1 MADLNLSE
9 IPPDLEDIL
18 VQELDIRQTPGKYE
32 VFRWQKVGKEAGI
45 PQRELKYLETEYER
59 PCGSPTKVLLDKLG
73 SQGRTISYLID
84 VLQTPKVQ
92 LGSVAASIR
101 HRVTRI

>member
-1 MADLNLSE
+1 MADLNLAE

-18 VQELDIRQTPGKYE
+18 VQELDIRQTTGKYE
-32 VFRWQKVGKEAGI
+32 VYRWQKVGREAGI
-45 PQRELKYLETEYER
+45 PQRELKYLETEYDR
-59 PCGSPTKVLLDKLG
+59 PYGSPTKLLLDKLG